1 MDSGKFTAKVFKL
14 DLSFPKPRNPNT
26 RDLENNALWLQPIC
40 EGWTEH
46 GNSNFFWADVFLQLD
61 QDMGGKLLQH
71 SASKTKD
78 AFDAAKDLR
87 SLISYIRSICRN
99 GPKSKTSEQ
108 VTKMKLAFLKANREK
123 TDADGMIELAEAPA
137 EGVVQKKKR
146 KKHRRKN
153 KKENVNLRHP
163 KQQR

>member
-1 MDSGKFTAKVFKL
+1 M
-14 DLSFPKPRNPNT
+14 
-26 RDLENNALWLQPIC
+26 
-40 EGWTEH
+40 
-46 GNSNFFWADVFLQLD
+46 QLD

-99 GPKSKTSEQ
+99 GPKSKTSDV
-108 VTKMKLAFLKANREK
+108 VTKLKLAFMKKNREK

-137 EGVVQKKKR
+137 EVVVQKKKGEKR
-146 KKHRRKN
+146 KKN
-153 KKENVNLRHP
+153 NVNLRHP
-163 KQQR
+163 QQQREKFPERQTRACPSLT